1 MGKFQD
7 PAVPPV
13 VTVDLRKTQIV
24 DNSVTPPKVAYLS
37 SIIKGV
43 TSDNKLAISRFALVA
58 DDTKPDG
65 QPLSDVLKNA
75 EDYLAI
81 RTDVSIWDKDDG
93 EHEFDFKY
101 DEDSDVFGAGT
112 AFLQD

>member
-13 VTVDLRKTQIV
+13 VAIDLAKTQVI
-24 DNSVTPPKVAYLS
+24 DNSTTPPKVAYLS

-43 TSDNKLAISRFALVA
+43 TTDKKLAISRFALVA

-75 EDYLAI
+75 TDYLAI
-81 RTDVSIWDKDDG
+81 RTDASIWDQDDG

-101 DEDSDVFGAGT
+101 DESTEKFGAGT

>member
-1 MGKFQD
+1 MIFED
-7 PAVPPV
+7 P
-13 VTVDLRKTQIV
+13 DYR
-24 DNSVTPPKVAYLS
+24 NSVTPPKVAYLS

-43 TSDNKLAISRFALVA
+43 TSDKKLAISRFALVA

-81 RTDVSIWDKDDG
+81 RTDVSIWDQDDG

-101 DEDSDVFGAGT
+101 DETPMCSVPVLRSFKTKGDCQNGKEVDCGC
-112 AFLQD
+112 D